1 MGSYGE
7 RGEWAF
13 IPVSVGLFLG
23 ASFVYSADL
32 LLPSLGVSSPLDLVE
47 TKKQD
52 TETGSGCPPSPP
64 SPGQDS
70 LSLSNGL
77 HTEGE
82 LRQRYKPQHPE
93 DTTLYLNTQTN
104 PQHHNQVETTG
115 CSLLQLK
122 LYSDISG
129 RKLEADSAADRG
141 RHNPQHPRGFG
152 CGRGVWC
159 RGQI

>member
-52 TETGSGCPPSPP
+52 TETGSGSDCPPPP

-82 LRQRYKPQHPE
+82 LRQRYKPQHPG
-93 DTTLYLNTQTN
+93 DTTLYLNTQTS
-104 PQHHNQVETTG
+104 PQHQNQVETAG
-115 CSLLQLK
+115 CFLLC
-122 LYSDISG
+122 SV
-129 RKLEADSAADRG
+129 EALL
-141 RHNPQHPRGFG
+141 
-152 CGRGVWC
+152 
-159 RGQI
+159 

>member
-32 LLPSLGVSSPLDLVE
+32 LLPNLGVSSPLDLVE

-52 TETGSGCPPSPP
+52 TETGSGCPP

-93 DTTLYLNTQTN
+93 DTMLYLNTQTN
-104 PQHHNQVETTG
+104 PQHHNQVETG
-115 CSLLQLK
+115 CFPL
-122 LYSDISG
+122 
-129 RKLEADSAADRG
+129 
-141 RHNPQHPRGFG
+141 
-152 CGRGVWC
+152 C
-159 RGQI
+159 